1 MLMKA
6 NPGDKVKIVTKKE
19 IIEGIL
25 MPSLELKG
33 KDTYVL
39 KLKNGYNVGI
49 NKKDVKKMTVLKKYK
64 PRKEKEEKISYRKS
78 LPTISILH
86 TGGTIA
92 SKVDYQ
98 TGGVISRFTPKEILA
113 QFPELKSMAN
123 IRSRL
128 MRNMWSEDMRFSHYN
143 LMAKDIKKEIDKGVK
158 GIIITHGTDTLHY
171 SGAALSF
178 ILENLTVPV
187 LFVGAQRSSD
197 RGSTDA
203 GMNLICAVK
212 FITNTDF
219 CDVALCMHGSIS
231 DDYCY
236 ILPATKSRKMHTS
249 RRDAFQAVNDKP
261 WAKVY
266 YNNDKIEFMK
276 KGNKKKGKKKLSLKL
291 MNPKLKIGILKSHPN
306 MFAKEIEFYK
316 GFDGLVLEGTGL
328 GQMPISEIDA
338 DTKEHV
344 KIFNAIKKLVDTGTV
359 VVMSPQTIY
368 GKLQMN
374 VYSPAR
380 ELQEIG
386 VLGNYSDMTP
396 ATTFIKLAWLL
407 SNYPKDKVKKLIS
420 ENLRGEFNKR
430 LTPDMFLY

>member
-19 IIEGIL
+19 TITGIL

-39 KLKNGYNVGI
+39 KLKNGYNIGI
-49 NKKDVKKMTVLKKYK
+49 NKKDVKKMIVLQKYK
-64 PRKEKEEKISYRKS
+64 PRKEKEEKVPFRKN

-98 TGGVISRFTPKEILA
+98 TGGVISRFTPKEILS
-113 QFPELKSMAN
+113 QFPELESMAN

-143 LMAKDIKKEIDKGVK
+143 LMAKEIKKEIDKGVK

-219 CDVALCMHGSIS
+219 CDVSLCMHGSIS

-261 WAKVY
+261 WAKVH
-266 YNNDKIEFMK
+266 YNTDKIEFMK
-276 KGNKKKGKKKLSLKL
+276 KGYKKKGKKKD
-291 MNPKLKIGILKSHPN
+291 
-306 MFAKEIEFYK
+306 EFKTY
-316 GFDGLVLEGTGL
+316 E
-328 GQMPISEIDA
+328 S
-338 DTKEHV
+338 
-344 KIFNAIKKLVDTGTV
+344 
-359 VVMSPQTIY
+359 
-368 GKLQMN
+368 
-374 VYSPAR
+374 
-380 ELQEIG
+380 
-386 VLGNYSDMTP
+386 
-396 ATTFIKLAWLL
+396 
-407 SNYPKDKVKKLIS
+407 
-420 ENLRGEFNKR
+420 
-430 LTPDMFLY
+430 